1 MRMGKSRRHLQPIV
15 GQKFTIMDTNSM
27 GVPEDSYSTEIARR
41 ALRYDTTTT
50 KEPDMAVPGPPFTD
64 QLAELRREVSRLTE
78 HVERLLRDQL
88 VKAELTSLIARIEK
102 LESGQPPAAATARV
116 DELAELC
123 FSFLQKV
130 PGVMFNPTSVWE
142 NLGGEGSGYPNTR
155 VAEKLESLSKR
166 GLIQRVKKDGRN
178 ALYYFLEE
186 A

>member
-102 LESGQPPAAATARV
+102 LEAAADPRVPRDELGDKILRFLAEYPGVKFNPSSVAENIDGDDARV
-116 DELAELC
+116 NNASNVASKLRRMA
-123 FSFLQKV
+123 SN
-130 PGVMFNPTSVWE
+130 GVITE
-142 NLGGEGSGYPNTR
+142 HKREGSRSLYSWSP
-155 VAEKLESLSKR
+155 AE
-166 GLIQRVKKDGRN
+166 
-178 ALYYFLEE
+178 
-186 A
+186 